1 MKMILKF
8 QCIDNPFSMSP
19 DNLISSQLTLDLIRI
34 NAWKTMDINFSEIKI
49 EKEEITADLM
59 DFQES

>member
-1 MKMILKF
+1 
-8 QCIDNPFSMSP
+8 MSP

-59 DFQES
+59 DFQDS